1 MPVTVCT
8 NWLLHLM
15 PVTVC
20 TNSAMSLHARD
31 CLYQFGY
38 VIDEDIEKSAGCDS
52 FLWKLPCERPVCKG
66 LDFDRAFLACL

>member
-1 MPVTVCT
+1 
-8 NWLLHLM
+8 LM

-20 TNSAMSLHARD
+20 TNSAMPERPIWAWSKLHARD

-52 FLWKLPCERPVCKG
+52 FLWNAAWDSSLWKT
-66 LDFDRAFLACL
+66 CL

>member
-1 MPVTVCT
+1 MRQS
-8 NWLLHLM
+8 LHLM

-52 FLWKLPCERPVCKG
+52 FLWKS
-66 LDFDRAFLACL
+66 AACDSSL